1 MGKQT
6 QRKSYHA
13 VRQQKYRARR
23 AIVLTL
29 LLAVIAGLTWLLT
42 GLISGSIGVGGA
54 GKPSPTPEGSPT
66 NSLTPTPSPTALQLP
81 DSLSVSPA
89 SETALEALGFSSNL
103 MFDGEEIG
111 SFSREEEI
119 RFPRYDAYTSLK
131 GITTFGGN
139 NYRNS
144 FTYGTQSVVDQ
155 TLSRVWEKDTG
166 ILSAGGDTWT
176 GTGWTGMPIIIEWES
191 DVRVHLGVYDEFKA
205 KPGFTEVIYPA
216 MDGRIYFYELSS
228 GKETRAP
235 LDLGVVL
242 KGTATLDPRG
252 YPLLYIGQG
261 SLSENEQGREGAW
274 FRVISLTQN
283 EVLWSFGGTDPF
295 SYRIWQAYDSCALL
309 GSNADA
315 LIVAG
320 ENGVLYSVKL
330 NAAFDK
336 TTGTVT
342 LNPGPLAKYRYT
354 ASGYGE
360 GDSERWWGVE
370 SSLAAWR
377 NYAFFTDN
385 GGLLQCVYLNA
396 LTEEYAID
404 LGDDSDAT
412 LVIEEDPANKTFYLY
427 AASEV
432 DKTAGQDGFGKSYHR
447 KIDGLTGKILWENA
461 WEASAGG
468 ATSSGGTLAT
478 AHAGRGNI
486 SDLVIFSMTLVPV
499 EVNGA
504 VRNGGRIVAYY
515 KATGTEA
522 WRYEQGA
529 GYWSSPVVIYN
540 QEGDA
545 YVLQCDRD
553 GMLRMHEA
561 RTGKLVASLDLGSR
575 IESTPAVFGNYL
587 VVGTRGQGGSGESQK
602 IFCVKIG

>member
-1 MGKQT
+1 M
-6 QRKSYHA
+6 
-13 VRQQKYRARR
+13 
-23 AIVLTL
+23 VLIL

-42 GLISGSIGVGGA
+42 GLISGSIGVGGVE
-54 GKPSPTPEGSPT
+54 KPSPTPEDIHSD
-66 NSLTPTPSPTALQLP
+66 SPTPSPSPTATPQLP
-81 DSLSVSPA
+81 DALSVSPGDEA
-89 SETALEALGFSSNL
+89 ALEALGFTSSL
-103 MFDGEEIG
+103 MFDGEEVAT
-111 SFSREEEI
+111 FSREDEV

-144 FTYGTQSVVDQ
+144 FTYGTQSVVDK
-155 TLSRVWEKDTG
+155 TLARAWEKDTG
-166 ILSAGGDTWT
+166 TLSAGGDTWT
-176 GTGWTGMPIIIEWES
+176 GTGWTGMPLVIEWES
-191 DVRVHLGVYDEFKA
+191 DVRALLGVYDEFKT

-235 LDLGVVL
+235 LDLGVVM

-261 SLSENEQGREGAW
+261 ALSENEQGREGAW
-274 FRVISLTQN
+274 FRVISLIEN
-283 EVLWSFGGTDPF
+283 EVLWSFGGKDPF
-295 SYRIWQAYDSCALL
+295 SHRIWQAYDSSALL
-309 GSNADA
+309 LASADELLA
-315 LIVAG
+315 AG

-336 TTGTVT
+336 TAGTVT
-342 LNPGPLAKYRYT
+342 VNPGPLAKYRYT

-360 GDSERWWGVE
+360 GESARWWGVE

-385 GGLLQCVYLNA
+385 GGLLQCVDLNA
-396 LTEEYAID
+396 LTVQYVLD
-404 LGDDSDAT
+404 VGDDSDAT
-412 LVIEEDPANKTFYLY
+412 LVIEEDPTNKTFYLY

-432 DKTAGQDGFGKSYHR
+432 DKTAGQDGLGKSYHR
-447 KIDGLTGKILWENA
+447 KIDGLTGKVLWENA

-499 EVNGA
+499 EVNGV

-515 KATGTEA
+515 KQTGTEA

-529 GYWSSPVVIYN
+529 GYWSSPAVIYDEN
-540 QEGDA
+540 GDA

-561 RTGKLVASLDLGSR
+561 RTGKLIASLDLGSR

-602 IFCVKIG
+602 IICVKIG